1 MGSKPIIKVGIV
13 AGEHSGDRLGAK
25 IIQNI
30 SNTHEIKLFGVGG
43 PKLIK
48 NGLKPLFD
56 FNKLHVMGLI
66 EPLLNIRELIRL
78 RRQLINLFI
87 HQDIDYFIGV
97 DSPDFNISIHKA
109 MKNKNYCKNIQIVS
123 PSVWGWRENRIKSIK
138 KYVDLTAC
146 LFNFEDNFYKSKN
159 LPSIHLGH
167 PFSKLFPKN
176 KESVINEYKLNS
188 SKKFISILPGSRS
201 SEIKNLLPTYIEFIK
216 LHSKKNH
223 DYEYLIPASDDQSY
237 DLIKEN
243 ISENL
248 PIVLNRNCAKEF
260 LSISDFSVVTS
271 GTATLESAVLGARPL
286 ICYKTNPINYF
297 IISRM
302 LKIEDVGLPNLLLG
316 KREFPELIQNSC
328 NPLSIL
334 EAAELMNKNQH
345 LDSISNKLRD
355 LLVGLSPE
363 ESAHEILSL

>member
-25 IIQNI
+25 IIQSI
-30 SNTHEIKLFGVGG
+30 SNTHEVKLFGVGG

-78 RRQLINLFI
+78 RRQLINLFTQ
-87 HQDIDYFIGV
+87 QDIDYFIGV

-109 MKNKNYCKNIQIVS
+109 MKNKNCCKNIQIVS
-123 PSVWGWRENRIKSIK
+123 PSVWGWRENRIKPIK
-138 KYVDLTAC
+138 KFVDLTAC

-167 PFSKLFPKN
+167 PFSQLFPKN

-216 LHSKKNH
+216 LHSKENH
-223 DYEYLIPASDDQSY
+223 DYEYLIPASDDQSF
-237 DLIKEN
+237 DFIKEN

-248 PIVLNRNCAKEF
+248 PIVLDKNCAKEF

-271 GTATLESAVLGARPL
+271 GTATLESAVLGARPI

-316 KREFPELIQNSC
+316 RREFPELIQNSC

-363 ESAHEILSL
+363 ESAHKILSL